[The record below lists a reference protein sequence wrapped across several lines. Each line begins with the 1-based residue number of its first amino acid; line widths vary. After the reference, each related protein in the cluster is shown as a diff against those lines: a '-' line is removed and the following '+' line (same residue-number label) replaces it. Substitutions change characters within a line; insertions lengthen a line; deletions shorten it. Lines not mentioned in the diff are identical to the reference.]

1 MLSRTKRKEKK
12 RKNAIECNSWLKLIL
27 SFPHQMSEIKQINK
41 FKKRKMWLLLGR
53 VGEKGYCRYEGE
65 HRQRQRQ
72 KHLGASWVNRTLSQA
87 TWGGE
92 ERTEKGEGRGKRG
105 EEKGEGK
112 EEGRAGGQKTKKGL
126 HNPNGLVIQGRRAA
140 GGRAAPG
147 SLGYQ
152 SGMPARRTL

>member
-92 ERTEKGEGRGKRG
+92 ERTEKGERRR
-105 EEKGEGK
+105 
-112 EEGRAGGQKTKKGL
+112 RAGGQKTKKGL